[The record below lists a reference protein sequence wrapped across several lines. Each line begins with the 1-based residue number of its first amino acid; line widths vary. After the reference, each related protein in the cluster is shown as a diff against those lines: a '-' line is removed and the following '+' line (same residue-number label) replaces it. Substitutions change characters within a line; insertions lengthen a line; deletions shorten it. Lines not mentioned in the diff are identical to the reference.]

1 MPAVSFLVVVMVIM
15 VSFLV
20 MMVMLMVVVSFLLMV
35 IRIRN
40 KIKIDDVDDKD
51 FIPSHENSGVLG
63 IFSPSS
69 EADRS
74 SLLRR

>member
-1 MPAVSFLVVVMVIM
+1 
-15 VSFLV
+15 
-20 MMVMLMVVVSFLLMV
+20 MMMV
-35 IRIRN
+35 IRIKD

>member
-1 MPAVSFLVVVMVIM
+1 
-15 VSFLV
+15 
-20 MMVMLMVVVSFLLMV
+20 MMMV
-35 IRIRN
+35 IRIKD

-51 FIPSHENSGVLG
+51 VIPSHENSGVLG